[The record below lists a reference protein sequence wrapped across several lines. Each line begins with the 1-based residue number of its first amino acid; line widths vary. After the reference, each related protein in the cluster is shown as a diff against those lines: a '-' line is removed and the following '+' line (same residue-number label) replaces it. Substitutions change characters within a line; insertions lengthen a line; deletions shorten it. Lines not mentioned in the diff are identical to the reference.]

1 MNHIRNYQ
9 NALTI
14 WKKMTA
20 GHSANFLNME
30 LDIAKKINS
39 IFHVGPS
46 YYYIFDVP
54 NGQFLYVDSSIHK
67 ILGISPDELT
77 VTDFMARIHPQ
88 DIVYFLNFENKVSEF
103 FTQLSSAQVM
113 KYKVSYDFRIKN
125 ADGIYIRILHQV
137 ITINHSDEGHVLQTL
152 GVHTDI
158 THIKNDGEPKLSFIG
173 LEAEPSF
180 IDVDYQKT
188 FVYHLDK
195 FSIREKEI
203 IKHLC
208 EGYTSSE
215 IADILSISEHT
226 VRTHRKNIL
235 RKSEAKSTT
244 DLVSKAIKLGW
255 V

>member
-1 MNHIRNYQ
+1 MNHIKNYQ
-9 NALTI
+9 NALAI
-14 WKKMTA
+14 WKKMSA
-20 GHSANFLNME
+20 GHSPNFLNPE
-30 LDIAKKINS
+30 LDVSKKIRS
-39 IFHVGPS
+39 IFHVGPY

-54 NGQFLYVDSSIHK
+54 DGQFLYVDPSIHE
-67 ILGISPDELT
+67 ILGIQPDSLT

-88 DIVYFLNFENKVSEF
+88 DTVYFLNFENKVSEF
-103 FTQLSSAQVM
+103 FGQLKPDQVM

-125 ADGIYIRILHQV
+125 MKGNYIRILHQV
-137 ITINHSDEGHVLQTL
+137 ITVNQSNEGHVLQTL

-158 THIKNDGEPKLSFIG
+158 THIKNEGEPKLSFIG
-173 LEAEPSF
+173 LEGEPSF
-180 IDVDYQKT
+180 IDVDYRKA

-208 EGYTSSE
+208 EGHSSHE
-215 IADILSISEHT
+215 IATALFISEHT

-235 RKSEAKSTT
+235 RKADVKSTAE
-244 DLVSKAIKLGW
+244 LVVKAIKLGW

>member
-1 MNHIRNYQ
+1 MDSIKNYQ
-9 NALTI
+9 NALAI

-20 GHSANFLNME
+20 GHSTNFLNLE
-30 LDIAKKINS
+30 LDISKKINS
-39 IFHVGPS
+39 IFHVGPY

-54 NGQFLYVDSSIHK
+54 NGQFLYVDSSIHE
-67 ILGISPDELT
+67 ILGIQPDALT

-88 DIVYFLNFENKVSEF
+88 DVVCFLNFENKVSEF
-103 FTQLSSAQVM
+103 FGQLKPEQIM

-125 ADGIYIRILHQV
+125 SEEEYIRILHQV
-137 ITINHSDEGHVLQTL
+137 ITINQSKEGHVLQTL

-158 THIKNDGEPKLSFIG
+158 THIKNEGEPKLSFIG
-173 LEAEPSF
+173 LEGEPSF
-180 IDVDYQKT
+180 IDVDYRKT
-188 FVYHLDK
+188 FVYNHDQ

-208 EGYTSSE
+208 EGSSSHE
-215 IADILSISEHT
+215 IAAVLFISEHT

-235 RKSEAKSTT
+235 KKADVKSTAE
-244 DLVSKAIKLGW
+244 LVVNAIKLGW